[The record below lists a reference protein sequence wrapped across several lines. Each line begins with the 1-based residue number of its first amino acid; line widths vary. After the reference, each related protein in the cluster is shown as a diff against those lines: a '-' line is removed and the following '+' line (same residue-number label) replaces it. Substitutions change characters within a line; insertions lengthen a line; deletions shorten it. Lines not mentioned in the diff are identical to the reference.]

1 MDIINIFTILL
12 LIKVKQNNKILM
24 LSNYCKNIDTKYL
37 WKLLLIRDNRI
48 NNLIRSYYNS
58 YILYNKLNNSILMKI
73 FNDIY
78 ELYKSTIFSISHN
91 QLKNIPNEIGYC
103 INLRTLYIY
112 YNQLKNIPSEIGNCI
127 NLQYFYIYNNQL
139 QNIPSEIGHC
149 INLRALRIDNDQAKI
164 ISHKIKKQKY
174 VKISV
179 GKIMIG

>member
-12 LIKVKQNNKILM
+12 LTKVKQNNKIIM

-58 YILYNKLNNSILMKI
+58 YILY
-73 FNDIY
+73 
-78 ELYKSTIFSISHN
+78 T
-91 QLKNIPNEIGYC
+91 NEIGH
-103 INLRTLYIY
+103 
-112 YNQLKNIPSEIGNCI
+112 CI
-127 NLQYFYIYNNQL
+127 NLQYFYINNNQL

-149 INLRALRIDNDQAKI
+149 INLRTLYIDNNQAKI

-174 VKISV
+174 VKIY
-179 GKIMIG
+179 

>member
-12 LIKVKQNNKILM
+12 LTKVKQNNKIIM

-78 ELYKSTIFSISHN
+78 KLYKSTIFSIS
-91 QLKNIPNEIGYC
+91 
-103 INLRTLYIY
+103 
-112 YNQLKNIPSEIGNCI
+112 YNQLKNIPSEIGHCI
-127 NLQYFYIYNNQL
+127 NLQTFSYL
-139 QNIPSEIGHC
+139 
-149 INLRALRIDNDQAKI
+149 
-164 ISHKIKKQKY
+164 
-174 VKISV
+174 
-179 GKIMIG
+179 